1 MWGASKAELSITAGV
16 TVHGAGL
23 DDPFSNPGL
32 PSNCCVVPPPLVTV
46 RLIVAECVCPPP
58 EPVTETLYVPTGV
71 EEPAVIVKDEKP
83 APGAAIDVGL
93 KPAVAPDG
101 RPDVESET
109 VALNPAETLVVIVE
123 IPELP

>member
-1 MWGASKAELSITAGV
+1 MLREAARHHEL
-16 TVHGAGL
+16 
-23 DDPFSNPGL
+23 
-32 PSNCCVVPPPLVTV
+32 
-46 RLIVAECVCPPP
+46 CPQC
-58 EPVTETLYVPTGV
+58 GGDFKIIAAI

-109 VALNPAETLVVIVE
+109 VALNPAETVVVIVE